1 MGFSDLCHGK
11 CDSPVNGRKVGLLN
25 KLVGKQVVVRKLGGV
40 GTNNSSSAL

>member
-11 CDSPVNGRKVGLLN
+11 CDSPVNGQKVGLLN
-25 KLVGKQVVVRKLGGV
+25 KHVGKQAVIRKVGGV

>member
-11 CDSPVNGRKVGLLN
+11 CDSPVNGRKEGLLN